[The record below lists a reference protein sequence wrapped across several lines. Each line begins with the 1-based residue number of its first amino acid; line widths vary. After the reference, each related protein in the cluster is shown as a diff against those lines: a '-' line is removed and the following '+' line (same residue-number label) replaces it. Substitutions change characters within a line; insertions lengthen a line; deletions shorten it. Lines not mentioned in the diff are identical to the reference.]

1 MYAQNEIL
9 RKNIYLILA
18 SQTYMEVTYLLPQ
31 ISMTIT
37 RFTENWCKCGGFAI
51 CTADQRYLFQKQE
64 ITRIHWG
71 M

>member
-37 RFTENWCKCGGFAI
+37 RFT
-51 CTADQRYLFQKQE
+51 
-64 ITRIHWG
+64 
-71 M
+71 